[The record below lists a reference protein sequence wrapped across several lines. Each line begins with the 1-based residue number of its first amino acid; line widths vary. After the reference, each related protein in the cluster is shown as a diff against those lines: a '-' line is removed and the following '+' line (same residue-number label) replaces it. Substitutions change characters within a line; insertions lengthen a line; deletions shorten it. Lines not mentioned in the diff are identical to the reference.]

1 MLLKCYIPTYIMRA
15 DIYLQHC
22 MPEKQQNEYDVHF
35 CPISYFVG
43 LEKKPILHTKKF
55 RGPF

>member
-1 MLLKCYIPTYIMRA
+1 MRA

-22 MPEKQQNEYDVHF
+22 MPQKQQNEYDVHF
-35 CPISYFVG
+35 CPISYFVR